1 MTSVR
6 SHDRGSQEPVEP
18 DRVTRADVH
27 DTVAQLRARL
37 ATVSARRTGSVV
49 PADQQSVAVVAS
61 QQRQHEVLPVPESLA
76 GVMPGGGIARG
87 AVTTV
92 DGARS
97 VLVAI
102 IASVTAAGG
111 YVAVVGHPHLSLHAA
126 AEMGAD
132 LSRVAT
138 VPGPTTIGRT
148 GAPAFDP
155 VEVAAVLL
163 DGLDLVIVGLGGAVV
178 APSRSRAV
186 TARARAKK
194 SALVV
199 TDGRWPGSRAAI
211 TARVEDYRHTPF
223 RHLGHGR
230 IAGVSLTVHVSDR
243 GAPGTHTRVDVT
255 RLDGRVQMVSAA
267 VPETPTRTSPLSVAN

>member
-1 MTSVR
+1 MTSVGSR
-6 SHDRGSQEPVEP
+6 HRGSQDPVDP
-18 DRVTRADVH
+18 DGTDRADVA
-27 DTVAQLRARL
+27 DTVARLRARL
-37 ATVSARRTGSVV
+37 ATVSAKRTASVV
-49 PADQQSVAVVAS
+49 PDDQQSVAVVAS
-61 QQRQHEVLPVPESLA
+61 QQRRREVLPVPQALA

-97 VLVAI
+97 VLVSM

-138 VPGPTTIGRT
+138 VPGPSTPGRT
-148 GAPAFDP
+148 GTPAFDP

-163 DGLDLVIVGLGGAVV
+163 DGLDLVIVGLGGASV

-186 TARARAKK
+186 TARARAKG

-199 TDGRWPGSRAAI
+199 TDGRWPGSRATV
-211 TARVEDYRHTPF
+211 TARVDDYRHTPF

-230 IAGVSLTVHVSDR
+230 IAGLSLTVHVSDR
-243 GAPGTHTRVDVT
+243 GAPGAHTRVDVT
-255 RLDGRVQMVSAA
+255 RLDGRVQVVAA
-267 VPETPTRTSPLSVAN
+267 APETPSRTSPLSVAN